1 MNSEVETVIT
11 ETIQALDNELRDIS
25 LKIHNNPEI
34 GNHEFK
40 AHKLL
45 TEYLEKNGFQVQ
57 KEAAG
62 LETAFIA
69 EFSNGPGRRVGFC
82 AEYDALPGV
91 GHACGHNLISICGI
105 ACAMAT
111 KKLLEQNLIQGT
123 VVLFGTPAEES
134 TSGKIDMVKYG
145 EVQRRVDFA
154 MMLHPFANDCLYAL
168 MLALDSVV
176 VEFYGKASHAGM
188 KPWDG
193 INALDALMQ
202 AWNNMSMLRQ
212 QTLTTNRL
220 HGIIL
225 DGGKSANVI
234 PDYASA
240 KFYCRSVTRTQL
252 AELKVKLTNCIQSAA
267 QATGCKVKLTWAP
280 NGVVE
285 DVFTNDAMI
294 LQYKKYMEQEGI
306 KFPTRAEEERTTT
319 GSTDFGNF
327 SYVVPGIHPGF
338 AINTDAANHTI
349 EFTEAAGTPEA
360 HMMAIR
366 AARGLAK
373 TAATV
378 FLDDALYEHAVADFK
393 KGKSQ

>member
-1 MNSEVETVIT
+1 MNSEIETVII
-11 ETIQALDNELRDIS
+11 ETIQGLDEELREIS
-25 LKIHNNPEI
+25 LKIHNNPEL

-40 AHKLL
+40 AHHLL
-45 TEYLEKNGFQVQ
+45 TNYLEKKGFQVQ
-57 KEAAG
+57 KESAG

-69 EFSNGPGRRVGFC
+69 EFSNGPGRRVGFV

-91 GHACGHNLISICGI
+91 GHACGHNLISISGL
-105 ACAMAT
+105 ACAIAT
-111 KKLLEQNLIQGT
+111 KKLLEQNLIKGT

-134 TSGKIDMVKYG
+134 TSGKIDMVNHG
-145 EVQRRVDFA
+145 EVQNRVDFA
-154 MMLHPFANDCLYAL
+154 MMLHPFANDTLYAL
-168 MLALDSVV
+168 MLALDSVI

-193 INALDALMQ
+193 INAVDALMQ

-212 QTLTTNRL
+212 QTLPTNRL

-234 PDYASA
+234 PDYSSA
-240 KFYCRSVTRTQL
+240 KFYCRSVTRSQL
-252 AELKVKLTNCIQSAA
+252 KELKIKLTHCIESAA
-267 QATGCKVKLTWAP
+267 QATGCKVKFTWAP

-285 DVFTNDAMI
+285 DVFVNDAMI
-294 LQYKKYMEQEGI
+294 QEFKKYQEQENI
-306 KFPTRAEEERTTT
+306 QFPSRAEEERTTT

-338 AINTDAANHTI
+338 AINTNAANHTI
-349 EFTEAAGTPEA
+349 EFTQAAGTPEA
-360 HMMAIR
+360 HAMALR
-366 AARGLAK
+366 AARSLAK

-378 FLDDALYEHAVADFK
+378 FLDDTLYERAVADFK
-393 KGKSQ
+393 KGKPQ